1 MDSNLQLPVFY
12 ANINFLNF
20 FQVSYFKCLIFYVV
34 TVIVFVLLWMIL
46 ELVILDLLV
55 IFTMFTAVND
65 QKNNLNL
72 IWNLLTKTP
81 FVINIF
87 LTKLS
92 VF

>member
-1 MDSNLQLPVFY
+1 MQIS
-12 ANINFLNF
+12 IFLNF
-20 FQVSYFKCLIFYVV
+20 FQVSYFKYLIFYIAAV
-34 TVIVFVLLWMIL
+34 TVFVLLWMNL

>member
-55 IFTMFTAVND
+55 TFTMFTAVND

-87 LTKLS
+87 PTKLS

>member
-1 MDSNLQLPVFY
+1 MQIS
-12 ANINFLNF
+12 IFLNF
-20 FQVSYFKCLIFYVV
+20 FQVSYFKCLIFYIAAV
-34 TVIVFVLLWMIL
+34 TVFVLLWMNL

-87 LTKLS
+87 LTKLL

>member
-34 TVIVFVLLWMIL
+34 TVTVFVLLWMIL